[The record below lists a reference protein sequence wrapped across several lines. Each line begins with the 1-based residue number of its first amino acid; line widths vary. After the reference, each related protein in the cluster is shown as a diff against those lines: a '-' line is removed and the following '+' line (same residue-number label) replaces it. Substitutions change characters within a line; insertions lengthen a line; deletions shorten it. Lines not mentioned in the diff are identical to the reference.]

1 MESINPVRKKF
12 FYDFFSPS
20 DIGGLFTPWHFFYI
34 VLTFLGVAV
43 ALCLTRNMKHETFR
57 KTRFWI
63 AVSTT
68 AAEVIKITLRV
79 YKGEPNDT
87 WIPFYFCGLF
97 LFAVWFSMS
106 KNTTLSIVGNAF
118 LTMGGIMA
126 GIIFTLYPSTSLLL
140 YPAWHP
146 SSIHALIYHGVM
158 MYLGTLTLIKRE
170 YVPRKSHWQH
180 YFIFVTGACVMS
192 ISINPLLGTN
202 CMFMDNPFGMPLLTQ
217 INEWWRPAYMF
228 LAWIGQSTVLYWFN
242 LGMYKLSDK
251 HTYQDIARHKAEKQ
265 ESEELLTVGKNE

>member
-1 MESINPVRKKF
+1 MKSTVKVARKF
-12 FYDFFSPS
+12 FYDHFLPS
-20 DIGGLFTPWHFFYI
+20 EIGGLFTPWHFFYI
-34 VLTFLGVAV
+34 FLTFAGVAL
-43 ALCLTRNMKHETFR
+43 ALCLTKNMKRESFR

-68 AAEVIKITLRV
+68 VAEVIKIALRV

-106 KNTTLSIVGNAF
+106 KNTTLSILGNSF

-158 MYLGTLTLIKRE
+158 MYLGTLTLIKHE
-170 YVPRKSHWQH
+170 YTPRKSHWQH
-180 YFIFVTGACVMS
+180 YFIFITAACVMS
-192 ISINPLLGTN
+192 ISINPILGTN

-242 LGMYKLSDK
+242 LGMYKISDK
-251 HTYQDIARHKAEKQ
+251 RTYKRKNARSASQK
-265 ESEELLTVGKNE
+265 EEEDLVASKK